1 MKFAKTHANLGVVA
15 LAIALTACGKSEKSA
30 APGAVPAAT
39 QAAPSPAAPPATPP
53 KTADG
58 NTLRLQG
65 SMQVNAGEGEQA
77 LQSYATVVDPK
88 LGEKAAA
95 RLGTA
100 QGQKSLNDANAGIGA
115 KSGVQVSSSDVQDM
129 ANAMAGRTVYTSQ
142 ANHIDIINSYGITLD
157 AKSPAKPGVRVQ
169 LSLRFS
175 DKDMTLTD
183 GKLEFY
189 PDSGKYAESYQK
201 KITPAEVTIDKL
213 ERKDEKTFVISG
225 SFKVADLK
233 AGVLAKELKGKT
245 LDSVSGRFDFQEIPI
260 RGK

>member
-1 MKFAKTHANLGVVA
+1 LKFAKNHASLGVITLA
-15 LAIALTACGKSEKSA
+15 LALTACGKSEETT
-30 APGAVPAAT
+30 APGAAPSAT
-39 QAAPSPAAPPATPP
+39 QAAPSPAAPPAAPP
-53 KTADG
+53 KVADG

-65 SMQVNAGEGEQA
+65 TIQVNAGEGEQA

-100 QGQKSLNDANAGIGA
+100 QGQKALADGNASIGA
-115 KSGVQVSSSDVQDM
+115 KSGVSVSSSDVQDM

-142 ANHIDIINSYGITLD
+142 ANHIEIINSYGITLD

>member
-1 MKFAKTHANLGVVA
+1 LKFAKNHASLGVITLA
-15 LAIALTACGKSEKSA
+15 LALTACGKSEEA
-30 APGAVPAAT
+30 VAPGAAPSAT
-39 QAAPSPAAPPATPP
+39 QAAPSPAAPPAAPP
-53 KTADG
+53 KVADG

-65 SMQVNAGEGEQA
+65 TIQVNAGEGEQA

-100 QGQKSLNDANAGIGA
+100 QGQKALADGNASIGA
-115 KSGVQVSSSDVQDM
+115 KSGVSVSSSDVQDM

-142 ANHIDIINSYGITLD
+142 ANHIEIINSYGITLD

>member
-1 MKFAKTHANLGVVA
+1 MKFAKNHASLGVITLA
-15 LAIALTACGKSEKSA
+15 LALTACGKSEETT
-30 APGAVPAAT
+30 APGAAPSAT
-39 QAAPSPAAPPATPP
+39 QAAPSPAAPPAAPP
-53 KTADG
+53 KVADG

-65 SMQVNAGEGEQA
+65 TIQVNAGEGEQA

-100 QGQKSLNDANAGIGA
+100 QGQKALADGNASIGA
-115 KSGVQVSSSDVQDM
+115 KSGVSVSSSDVQDM

-142 ANHIDIINSYGITLD
+142 ANHIEIINSYGITLD

-189 PDSGKYAESYQK
+189 PYSGKYAESYQK

>member
-15 LAIALTACGKSEKSA
+15 LAIALTACGKSEEAA
-30 APGAVPAAT
+30 APGAAPAAT
-39 QAAPSPAAPPATPP
+39 QAAPSPAAPPAALP

-65 SMQVNAGEGEQA
+65 TIQVNAGEGEQA

-100 QGQKSLNDANAGIGA
+100 QGQKALADGNASIGA
-115 KSGVQVSSSDVQDM
+115 KSGVSVSSSDVQDM

-142 ANHIDIINSYGITLD
+142 ANHIEIINSYGITLD

>member
-1 MKFAKTHANLGVVA
+1 LKFAKNHASLGVITLA
-15 LAIALTACGKSEKSA
+15 LALTACGKSEETT
-30 APGAVPAAT
+30 APGAAPSAT
-39 QAAPSPAAPPATPP
+39 QAAPSPAAPPAAPP
-53 KTADG
+53 KGADG

-65 SMQVNAGEGEQA
+65 TIQVNAGEGEQA

-100 QGQKSLNDANAGIGA
+100 QGQKALADGNASIGA
-115 KSGVQVSSSDVQDM
+115 KSGVSVSSSDVQDM

-142 ANHIDIINSYGITLD
+142 ANHIEIINSYGITLD

-175 DKDMTLTD
+175 DKDMKLTD

>member
-1 MKFAKTHANLGVVA
+1 MMNFNLSGSSAVAASVLAVA
-15 LAIALTACGKSEKSA
+15 LWG
-30 APGAVPAAT
+30 APASHA
-39 QAAPSPAAPPATPP
+39 
-53 KTADG
+53 ADG

-65 SMQVNAGEGEQA
+65 TMQVNAGEGEQA
-77 LQSYATVVDPK
+77 LQSHATVVDPR
-88 LGEKAAA
+88 LGEKAAT

-100 QGQKSLNDANAGIGA
+100 QGQQSLADANASIGA
-115 KSGVQVSSSDVQDM
+115 KSGVKVSSSDVQAM

-142 ANHIDIINSYGITLD
+142 ANHIKIINSYGITLD
-157 AKSPAKPGVRVQ
+157 ARSPAKPGARVQ

-175 DKDMTLTD
+175 DKDMKLTD
-183 GKLEFY
+183 GKLEYY

-213 ERKDEKTFVISG
+213 ERKDDKTFVISG
-225 SFKVADLK
+225 SFKVANLK

-245 LDSVSGRFDFQEIPI
+245 LDAVSGRFDFQEVPI

>member
-1 MKFAKTHANLGVVA
+1 
-15 LAIALTACGKSEKSA
+15 
-30 APGAVPAAT
+30 
-39 QAAPSPAAPPATPP
+39 
-53 KTADG
+53 
-58 NTLRLQG
+58 
-65 SMQVNAGEGEQA
+65 

-100 QGQKSLNDANAGIGA
+100 QGQKALADGNASIGA
-115 KSGVQVSSSDVQDM
+115 KSGVSVSSSDVQDM

-142 ANHIDIINSYGITLD
+142 ANHIEIINSYGITLD

>member
-15 LAIALTACGKSEKSA
+15 LAIALTACGKSEEA
-30 APGAVPAAT
+30 VAPGAAPAAT
-39 QAAPSPAAPPATPP
+39 QAAPSPAAPPAALP

-65 SMQVNAGEGEQA
+65 TIQVNAGEGEQA

-100 QGQKSLNDANAGIGA
+100 QGQKALADGNASIGA
-115 KSGVQVSSSDVQDM
+115 KSGVSVSSSDVQDM

-142 ANHIDIINSYGITLD
+142 ANHIEIINSYGITLD

>member
-1 MKFAKTHANLGVVA
+1 MKFAKNHASLGVITLA
-15 LAIALTACGKSEKSA
+15 LALTACGKSEETT
-30 APGAVPAAT
+30 APGAAPSAT
-39 QAAPSPAAPPATPP
+39 QAAPSPAAPPAAPP
-53 KTADG
+53 KVADG

-65 SMQVNAGEGEQA
+65 TIQVNAGEGEQA

-100 QGQKSLNDANAGIGA
+100 QGQKALADGNASIGA
-115 KSGVQVSSSDVQDM
+115 KSGVSVSSSDVQDM

-142 ANHIDIINSYGITLD
+142 ANHIEIINSYGITLD

-189 PDSGKYAESYQK
+189 PESGKYAESYQK

>member
-1 MKFAKTHANLGVVA
+1 MMNFNLSGSSAVAASVLAVA
-15 LAIALTACGKSEKSA
+15 LWG
-30 APGAVPAAT
+30 APASHA
-39 QAAPSPAAPPATPP
+39 
-53 KTADG
+53 ADG

-65 SMQVNAGEGEQA
+65 TMQVNAGEGEQA
-77 LQSYATVVDPK
+77 LQSHATVVDSR
-88 LGEKAAA
+88 LGEKAAT

-100 QGQKSLNDANAGIGA
+100 QGQQSLADANASIGA
-115 KSGVQVSSSDVQDM
+115 KSGVKVSSSDVQAM

-142 ANHIDIINSYGITLD
+142 ANHIKIINSYGITLD
-157 AKSPAKPGVRVQ
+157 ARSPAKPGARVQ

-175 DKDMTLTD
+175 DKDMKLTD
-183 GKLEFY
+183 GKLEYY

-213 ERKDEKTFVISG
+213 ERKDDKTFVISG
-225 SFKVADLK
+225 RFKVANLK

-245 LDSVSGRFDFQEIPI
+245 LDAVSGRFDFQEVPI

>member
-1 MKFAKTHANLGVVA
+1 LKFAKNHASLGVITLA
-15 LAIALTACGKSEKSA
+15 LALTACGKSEETT
-30 APGAVPAAT
+30 APGAAPSAT
-39 QAAPSPAAPPATPP
+39 QAAPSPAAPPAAPP
-53 KTADG
+53 KVADG

-65 SMQVNAGEGEQA
+65 TIQVNAGEGEQA

-100 QGQKSLNDANAGIGA
+100 QGQKALADGNASIGA
-115 KSGVQVSSSDVQDM
+115 KSGVSVSSRDVQDM

-142 ANHIDIINSYGITLD
+142 ANHIEIINSYGITLD

>member
-15 LAIALTACGKSEKSA
+15 LAIALTACGKSEEA
-30 APGAVPAAT
+30 VAPGAAPAAT
-39 QAAPSPAAPPATPP
+39 QAAPSPAAPPAALP

-65 SMQVNAGEGEQA
+65 TIQVNAGEGEQA

-100 QGQKSLNDANAGIGA
+100 QGQKALADGNASIGA
-115 KSGVQVSSSDVQDM
+115 KSGVSVSSSDVQDM

-142 ANHIDIINSYGITLD
+142 ANHIEIINSYGITLD

-189 PDSGKYAESYQK
+189 PESGKYAESYQK